1 MCITRFRFAVSL
13 LTILLLAGHAAL
25 ADEIRLYE
33 GLGTYHR
40 KVSTTSDLAQDY
52 FDQGMNLGYAFG
64 RPEAADSF
72 KVATEKDPECA
83 ICYWGEAWT
92 RGPYQ
97 NAKMSAENAPKAYAA
112 IQRAL
117 ENIDSASE
125 LEVALI
131 QAMAT
136 RYAENPEETDREGLD
151 RAYSEAMRE
160 VAARFPD
167 DQDVI
172 ALFAESL
179 MVLHPWDLYPDGQL
193 RPEGAEAIELLEG
206 VLEKNL
212 RHAGACHL
220 YIHAVEP
227 SDEPQRAEACADV
240 LAQEIPLGSHIQ
252 HMPSHIY
259 MRIGRYADGVRAN
272 QQAHIVDL
280 MAQQDKAVAIYAGH
294 NLRMLWYAAWM
305 DGQSAI
311 AIQAGYDVAR
321 EGDWATSHLHQ
332 ALARFGRWD
341 ELKQMNKA
349 PAGKNPQAIW
359 LFARGMAFLREGP
372 RAKAEKS
379 LRRLTKIMNTT
390 DPEEKFKEGRKDGP
404 IHLMRIAHGILA
416 GEMAAADGDFDA
428 AMEHLELAV
437 EAADHLQYSEPERWA
452 IPPRQVL
459 GALLLQAGRPA
470 EAQKRFEEEL
480 AKHPENGWSLYGLA
494 ESLRAQAREE
504 EAAEMDERFRQAW
517 ARSDVFL
524 TSSRF

>member
-1 MCITRFRFAVSL
+1 MRIASSRLAL
-13 LTILLLAGHAAL
+13 LLPLLSLLAGPSTQ

-40 KVSTTSDLAQDY
+40 DVSTTSDLAQDY

-64 RPEAADSF
+64 RSEAADSF
-72 KVATEKDPECA
+72 RVAAEKDPGCG

-97 NAKMSAENAPKAYAA
+97 NAKMSDENAPKAYAA
-112 IQRAL
+112 IQNAL
-117 ENIDSASE
+117 QAVDSASD
-125 LEVALI
+125 LEKALI

-136 RYAENPEETDREGLD
+136 RYVENPEEADRDELD
-151 RAYSEAMRE
+151 LAYSEAMRQ
-160 VAARFPD
+160 VAAEFPD
-167 DQDVI
+167 DLDVI

-179 MVLHPWDLYPDGQL
+179 MILHPWDLYPDGEI

-206 VLEKNL
+206 VLEKDL
-212 RHAGACHL
+212 HHAGACHL

-227 SDEPQRAEACADV
+227 SDEAERAEACADV

-272 QQAHIVDL
+272 QQAHIVDV
-280 MAQQDKAVAIYAGH
+280 MAEQDKAVAIYAGH
-294 NLRMLWYAAWM
+294 NLRMLWYAGWM

-311 AIQAGYDVAR
+311 AIQAGRDVAR
-321 EGDWATSHLHQ
+321 EGDWASSQHHQ
-332 ALARFGRWD
+332 ALARFGRWG
-341 ELKQMNKA
+341 ELKEMNKA
-349 PAGKNPQAIW
+349 PAGDNQEAVW

-379 LRRLTKIMNTT
+379 LRRLTKIMKAT
-390 DPEEKFKEGRKDGP
+390 DPEKKFREGGKDGP
-404 IHLMRIAHGILA
+404 IHLMRIAQGILA
-416 GEMAAADGDFDA
+416 GELAAADGDFDA
-428 AMEHLELAV
+428 AIEHLERAV
-437 EAADHLQYSEPERWA
+437 EAADQLGYSEPEPWA

-459 GALLLQAGRPA
+459 GAVLLEAGRPA
-470 EAQKRFEEEL
+470 EAGERYQEEL
-480 AKHPENGWSLYGLA
+480 AQRRENGWSLYGLA
-494 ESLRAQAREE
+494 ESLRAQGKDE
-504 EAAEMDERFRQAW
+504 EAAEVDERFRRAW